1 MAEEKRIYVV
11 VAETVQ
17 PDSSMSWKRHVIQP
31 AGRIAAQV
39 GHVVSKMRVNM
50 TIEQRQRQ
58 PDCIELFSPITT
70 IVLAARNSKE
80 LLHINT
86 ILGMANR
93 TLGHRRYEVFYDTN
107 TDAYGWE
114 NNPDDPDADMP
125 PCSVMTA
132 LATYP
137 VTKDEVEG
145 LLDHLPLWEAKNA

>member
-1 MAEEKRIYVV
+1 MSDEKEKLIYVV

-17 PDSSMSWKRHVIQP
+17 PDSWEKRHVIQP

-39 GHVVSKMRVNM
+39 GHVVSLVRVDM
-50 TIEQRQRQ
+50 AA
-58 PDCIELFSPITT
+58 ELIRDGESAILDLEHSLCVPITT

-80 LLHINT
+80 LAHIDN
-86 ILGMANR
+86 ILGMAY
-93 TLGHRRYEVFYDTN
+93 RRYETFYDTN

-125 PCSVMTA
+125 SCSVMTA
-132 LATYP
+132 LVTYP